1 MSKRRGGMPGNF
13 GGGMPNPQGMM
24 RQIQAMQKKMEEDMA
39 AAREQLEQETFEIS
53 KGGVVTVVINGHQ
66 RVQSVTV
73 KAEALDTSDPEWAT
87 DLSDLL
93 TLAINEAIETSQR
106 RAAERMEAI
115 NSNLGGLGDIP
126 GLGGLLG

>member
-1 MSKRRGGMPGNF
+1 
-13 GGGMPNPQGMM
+13 MPNPQGMM
-24 RQIQAMQKKMEEDMA
+24 RQIQQMQKKMEEDMA
-39 AAREQLEQETFEIS
+39 AAREQLEQETFEVS

-66 RVQSVTV
+66 RIQSVTV

-93 TLAINEAIETSQR
+93 TLAVNEAIETSQR

-126 GLGGLLG
+126 GLGGLFG